1 MNTSSMHVTQSLQL
15 AWWKAAAAAAEQ
27 AVAHRRALLAVVRV
41 IGVAA
46 LAAGAYA
53 AGVFVGQILEG
64 LRF

>member
-15 AWWKAAAAAAEQ
+15 AWWKAAAMAAEQ
-27 AVAHRRALLAVVRV
+27 AVAHRRVLVAAARIL
-41 IGVAA
+41 GVAA